1 MILYLDLLLEAV
13 LQMFWLREFNYALI
27 YAPFLG
33 LVVAIVLA
41 PLLVAG
47 LVVLVLV
54 ILGGGTLSRG
64 SFFPLFRSLGYASG
78 IGFALWIPFAPLLAV
93 PYGAFVATVA
103 VKETLNV
110 TWARAAAATLIPLGA
125 VILTVLVLLG
135 PGEATGFLVNPTG
148 SSQHSAS
155 FAKHGMA
162 GGGAALLTSGAL
174 AGACWMLTS
183 GAREQSD
190 PRGRTP
196 RRRRTGACAA
206 RASSPTPS
214 Q

>member
-1 MILYLDLLLEAV
+1 VVRRDARGDVGYSVESPEDFWGALRGVWFAPVRFFRGLDPQGGVIRPAIFASVVLYLDLLLEAV
-13 LQMFWLREFNYALI
+13 LQMLWLREFNFGLV
-27 YAPFLG
+27 YAPFLA

-64 SFFPLFRSLGYASG
+64 GFGSLFRSLGYASG

-110 TWARAAAATLIPLGA
+110 TWARAATATLIPLGA

-135 PGEATGFLVNPTG
+135 PGEATGFLVNPPG
-148 SSQHSAS
+148 S
-155 FAKHGMA
+155 
-162 GGGAALLTSGAL
+162 
-174 AGACWMLTS
+174 
-183 GAREQSD
+183 
-190 PRGRTP
+190 
-196 RRRRTGACAA
+196 
-206 RASSPTPS
+206 
-214 Q
+214 